1 MTEEERKGKVERSG
15 IGAVRCS
22 QNDTDEIGK
31 KKNERRRIWED
42 DLAER
47 QGNWR
52 DRKRKTKK
60 IDCRRRRRK
69 ELRRRIQKEWK
80 DRGSEK
86 GVVSYYLVCFFSLPP
101 QSIVYPS
108 LTGGGGE
115 HGTYCLPI
123 VHCPIHC
130 LCPDPSCHPSY
141 IVFIRVSHFRGFQF
155 FHN

>member
-1 MTEEERKGKVERSG
+1 MERSG

-31 KKNERRRIWED
+31 KRMKEEEYERMT
-42 DLAER
+42 
-47 QGNWR
+47 WR
-52 DRKRKTKK
+52 KDRETGETEKGKRKK

-108 LTGGGGE
+108 LTGGGRELTGGGE
-115 HGTYCLPI
+115 LAMRKCGN
-123 VHCPIHC
+123 
-130 LCPDPSCHPSY
+130 
-141 IVFIRVSHFRGFQF
+141 FI
-155 FHN
+155 